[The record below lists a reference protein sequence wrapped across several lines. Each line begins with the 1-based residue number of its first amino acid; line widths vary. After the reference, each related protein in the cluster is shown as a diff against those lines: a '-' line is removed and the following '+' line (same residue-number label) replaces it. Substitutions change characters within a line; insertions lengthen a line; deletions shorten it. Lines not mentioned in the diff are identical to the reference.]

1 MCLFISVFTHRLT
14 TLDAVVYGHVQALMS
29 TAMPS
34 SDLAR
39 IVLRFKNLDDFCR
52 VSVAAK
58 VLQLD
63 S

>member
-1 MCLFISVFTHRLT
+1 MSTHRLT
-14 TLDAVVYGHVQALMS
+14 TLDAVVYGHIQALMS

-39 IVLRFKNLDDFCR
+39 IVLRFKNLDDFCH